1 MPLGDRK
8 IRELLDSGVIE
19 GGDTGSIGP
28 VSYDLATEAFHTVD
42 GKSKRVELAPGDSVF
57 VSSVESINLPD
68 DITADVRLRNSR
80 IRLGLSLDA
89 PLYFPGHHTR
99 VFYRVTNVSA
109 NAITLDTSKG
119 IAQLVFERVDG
130 GVDKPYRGS
139 FADEFDY
146 TGLGRY
152 ESIYADDYRKVSDK
166 LDEVKGIERRMYG
179 NVLAIM
185 AIIAAVFT
193 LVNVNVGSADVGLVR
208 LLACNLSTVG
218 SFAALV
224 ALIAG
229 LLKQDS
235 RRAWVVPTVVAVV
248 AFIAAA
254 LVLALL

>member
-1 MPLGDRK
+1 MPLGDTK
-8 IRELLDSGVIE
+8 IRELFNSGVIE
-19 GGDTGSIGP
+19 GGDAGNIGP
-28 VSYDLATEAFHTVD
+28 VSYDLTTEAFHKVD

-57 VSSVESINLPD
+57 VSTVETINLPD

-130 GVDKPYRGS
+130 GVSSPYHGA

-146 TGLGRY
+146 AGLGRY
-152 ESIYADDYRKVSDK
+152 ESAYADDYRKVSDK

-193 LVNVNVGSADVGLVR
+193 LVNVNMQTVGDGLPA
-208 LLACNLSTVG
+208 LLACNLCTVG

-224 ALIAG
+224 ALIAAV
-229 LLKQDS
+229 LRQHD
-235 RRAWVVPTVVAVV
+235 RRSWIVPTVVAVV
-248 AFIAAA
+248 AFLAGV
-254 LVLALL
+254 LVAVIL